1 MWQLVGHGQAGG
13 AVVAVAPLAVP
24 LGVAVGGL
32 AWAYRLFRMRSG
44 AGGLT
49 PAAPAA
55 FDQRQWRHQVRSARA
70 LIAAPGSLPL
80 LSGDGQVAA
89 GATIRSVRHRTGPA
103 VVIPYER
110 LRSHQ
115 VVIGSTGTGKT
126 TLLLR
131 LWAGFMAA
139 GLRRHAAGTG
149 RPPLLVVLDCKGGA
163 SSRKVADRTRRVL
176 RDAGARSTAIWP
188 DETPLSL
195 WTLPPDRLV
204 TTLLDLI
211 EHGTGGAA
219 YYSDVMEALVAL
231 AVCAPC
237 GPPASSADF
246 LARLDADWLAMVYGA
261 SGDGAGVATARSSA
275 KAFNDVRLRFAA
287 LWRRLGG
294 GLDGC
299 ASYADADAWYCVLEG
314 TAEVAV
320 AEAQARALTDLL
332 AFHALDG
339 EREILLCVDEFSAV
353 SRRLPIWQLYERARS
368 LGLAVQVSAQSWE
381 GLAGS
386 EDERNRV
393 AATAE
398 GGIWLLRTPRP
409 DAVVALAGTQSS
421 VDTTRRFDG
430 AGAWSD
436 DGLSRTRLAPVLD
449 GDIVRRLE
457 VGQVAYVYRGGVT
470 FLQIK
475 RLTGKQAAIGR
486 GSVATAPAG
495 AADAADGA
503 AGWPADLTRPA
514 AAAADGVQRPPR
526 WPADTDA
533 SGEPPTM
540 PLPVIGAAPRAA
552 RRSRERGIRLPSDS
566 GRRRSDREIRRCP
579 TLARCSTMHSGRGVT
594 ETSPGQSRVASSR
607 AQRRHGRRRS
617 IRPARAADAAG
628 PVGRRCA
635 GRVAADRS
643 GDASG
648 PGGRRRPGQVRRG
661 RRRLRHSPDR
671 FRPRRGARRPRPEAT
686 ADPGGRHA
694 HRNGRTPDGSARGGR
709 HRVGRATPVG
719 RRLRAPVRLRPPAV
733 RLPRLTWQNRRP
745 GGLALRVACAAAV
758 GVVAVVISGWSPG
771 LVGVLAGVLT
781 WLSRHRPARLHAAPV

>member
-1 MWQLVGHGQAGG
+1 MRRAVGRGALWLLRNAVVVGVAVAVAPVTLVAVGAAGYAWWRGWTPRRLYGAAVWCLPMAAAWLVAVVVWPARVIGNGGPAGAAGAGGTGPGGGNPPGVGPGTAWFRMAAAPYRLWAGMWQLVGHGQAGG
-13 AVVAVAPLAVP
+13 AVVAVASLAVP
-24 LGVAVGGL
+24 LGIAAGGV

-80 LSGDGQVAA
+80 LSGDGQVAV
-89 GATIRSVRHRTGPA
+89 GATIRSVRHRAGRA
-103 VVIPYER
+103 MVIPYER

-219 YYSDVMEALVAL
+219 YYSDVMEALVSL

-237 GPPASSADF
+237 GPPANSADF
-246 LARLDADWLAMVYGA
+246 LSRLDADWLAMVYGA

-275 KAFNDVRLRFAA
+275 KAFHDVKLRFAA
-287 LWRRLGG
+287 LWRRLGS

-299 ASYADADAWYCVLEG
+299 ATYADADAWYCVLEG

-332 AFHALDG
+332 AFYALDG

-409 DAVVALAGTQSS
+409 DAG
-421 VDTTRRFDG
+421 G
-430 AGAWSD
+430 GH
-436 DGLSRTRLAPVLD
+436 G
-449 GDIVRRLE
+449 GDAV
-457 VGQVAYVYRGGVT
+457 
-470 FLQIK
+470 
-475 RLTGKQAAIGR
+475 
-486 GSVATAPAG
+486 
-495 AADAADGA
+495 
-503 AGWPADLTRPA
+503 
-514 AAAADGVQRPPR
+514 
-526 WPADTDA
+526 
-533 SGEPPTM
+533 
-540 PLPVIGAAPRAA
+540 
-552 RRSRERGIRLPSDS
+552 
-566 GRRRSDREIRRCP
+566 
-579 TLARCSTMHSGRGVT
+579 
-594 ETSPGQSRVASSR
+594 
-607 AQRRHGRRRS
+607 
-617 IRPARAADAAG
+617 
-628 PVGRRCA
+628 
-635 GRVAADRS
+635 RS
-643 GDASG
+643 GHH
-648 PGGRRRPGQVRRG
+648 PPVRRG
-661 RRRLRHSPDR
+661 RRL
-671 FRPRRGARRPRPEAT
+671 
-686 ADPGGRHA
+686 
-694 HRNGRTPDGSARGGR
+694 
-709 HRVGRATPVG
+709 
-719 RRLRAPVRLRPPAV
+719 VR
-733 RLPRLTWQNRRP
+733 
-745 GGLALRVACAAAV
+745 
-758 GVVAVVISGWSPG
+758 
-771 LVGVLAGVLT
+771 
-781 WLSRHRPARLHAAPV
+781 

>member
-1 MWQLVGHGQAGG
+1 MARHPVRRAAGHGALWVLRVVAVTAAAIAVAPVTLVAIGAAGYAWWRGLMPRRLYQAAACCAPMAVAWLIAVVVWPVRGVARSARTAPTG
-13 AVVAVAPLAVP
+13 AAGTAPPGVGPGTAWFRAVAAPYRAGAGMWELLAHGQVALAVVAVAAVAVP
-24 LGVAVGGL
+24 AGIALGGL
-32 AWAYRLFRMRSG
+32 GWAYRRFRMRTG
-44 AGGLT
+44 AAGLT

-55 FDQRQWRHQVRSARA
+55 FDERQWRHQVRTARVA
-70 LIAAPGSLPL
+70 IAARGALPL
-80 LSGDGQVAA
+80 LSPSGQVVV
-89 GATIRSVRHRTGPA
+89 GATIRSVRHRTGRTA
-103 VVIPYER
+103 TIPYPR

-139 GLRRHAAGTG
+139 ALRRHAAGDG
-149 RPPLLVVLDCKGGA
+149 RRPLLVVLDCKGGA

-219 YYSDVMEALVAL
+219 YYSDVMEALVSL
-231 AVCAPC
+231 AVFAPC

-246 LARLDADWLAMVYGA
+246 LARLDPDWLAMVYGA
-261 SGDGAGVATARSSA
+261 SGDGASVATARASA
-275 KAFNDVRLRFAA
+275 KAFHDVKLRFAA

-299 ASYADADAWYCVLEG
+299 ASYDDADAWYCVLEG

-332 AFHALDG
+332 AFYALAG

-386 EDERNRV
+386 EDERRRV

-398 GGIWLLRTPRP
+398 GGIWLLRTPQP
-409 DAVVALAGTQSS
+409 DGVVALAGTQPQ

-449 GDIVRRLE
+449 GDLVRRLD

-475 RLTGKQAAIGR
+475 RLTGRQPVGGR
-486 GSVATAPAG
+486 SAG
-495 AADAADGA
+495 GADAATVPLPVI
-503 AGWPADLTRPA
+503 AGVPGMWTASGSPA
-514 AAAADGVQRPPR
+514 AAAEGVSALSVPAQR
-526 WPADTDA
+526 A
-533 SGEPPTM
+533 SAQGISAQGISAQRAGAHGVSMWGVPMQGTAA
-540 PLPVIGAAPRAA
+540 GAALGAMT
-552 RRSRERGIRLPSDS
+552 LPDVSEVLD
-566 GRRRSDREIRRCP
+566 E
-579 TLARCSTMHSGRGVT
+579 AF
-594 ETSPGQSRVASSR
+594 
-607 AQRRHGRRRS
+607 
-617 IRPARAADAAG
+617 
-628 PVGRRCA
+628 
-635 GRVAADRS
+635 
-643 GDASG
+643 
-648 PGGRRRPGQVRRG
+648 GGRR
-661 RRRLRHSPDR
+661 D
-671 FRPRRGARRPRPEAT
+671 
-686 ADPGGRHA
+686 
-694 HRNGRTPDGSARGGR
+694 
-709 HRVGRATPVG
+709 
-719 RRLRAPVRLRPPAV
+719 
-733 RLPRLTWQNRRP
+733 
-745 GGLALRVACAAAV
+745 
-758 GVVAVVISGWSPG
+758 
-771 LVGVLAGVLT
+771 
-781 WLSRHRPARLHAAPV
+781 

>member
-1 MWQLVGHGQAGG
+1 MRRAAGRGALWLLRLAVVTAAAVAVAPMTAVAAGAAGYAWWRGWTPRRLYEAAAWCLPMAAAWLIAVAAWPEHAALVTRPGFRLPPPGVGPGSPWFRVVVAPCRAWTGMWQLAGHGQAAG

-24 LGVAVGGL
+24 LGIAVGGL
-32 AWAYRLFRMRSG
+32 AWTYRLFRMRSG

-80 LSGDGQVAA
+80 LIAGGQVAV
-89 GATIRSVRHRTGPA
+89 GATIRSVRHRAGA
-103 VVIPYER
+103 AAVIPYER

-163 SSRKVADRTRRVL
+163 SSRKIADRTRRVL

-195 WTLPPDRLV
+195 WTLPADRLV

-219 YYSDVMEALVAL
+219 YYSDVMEALVSL

-237 GPPASSADF
+237 GPPVSSADF
-246 LARLDADWLAMVYGA
+246 LGRLDADWLAMVYGA
-261 SGDGAGVATARSSA
+261 NGDGAGVATARSSA

-299 ASYADADAWYCVLEG
+299 ATYADADAWYCVLEG
-314 TAEVAV
+314 TAEIAV

-332 AFHALDG
+332 AFYALDG

-381 GLAGS
+381 GLADS
-386 EDERNRV
+386 QDERNRI

-409 DAVVALAGTQSS
+409 DPVVELAGTQPS

-436 DGLSRTRLAPVLD
+436 DGLSRARLAPVLD
-449 GDIVRRLE
+449 GDLVRRLE

-475 RLTGKQAAIGR
+475 RLTGRQAALGPGSASIIAAGVGDRAGR
-486 GSVATAPAG
+486 GAGWSAG
-495 AADAADGA
+495 AGA
-503 AGWPADLTRPA
+503 P
-514 AAAADGVQRPPR
+514 
-526 WPADTDA
+526 
-533 SGEPPTM
+533 GEPPTI
-540 PLPVIGAAPRAA
+540 PLPVIGATPGAGFAW
-552 RRSRERGIRLPSDS
+552 
-566 GRRRSDREIRRCP
+566 
-579 TLARCSTMHSGRGVT
+579 TGRG
-594 ETSPGQSRVASSR
+594 
-607 AQRRHGRRRS
+607 
-617 IRPARAADAAG
+617 
-628 PVGRRCA
+628 PVFGN
-635 GRVAADRS
+635 
-643 GDASG
+643 ASG
-648 PGGRRRPGQVRRG
+648 PPWERVPGAASGAPGSRPPGSRPGMAAAEALASGVPA
-661 RRRLRHSPDR
+661 LPDVGEVLDDA
-671 FRPRRGARRPRPEAT
+671 FGARRE
-686 ADPGGRHA
+686 
-694 HRNGRTPDGSARGGR
+694 
-709 HRVGRATPVG
+709 
-719 RRLRAPVRLRPPAV
+719 
-733 RLPRLTWQNRRP
+733 
-745 GGLALRVACAAAV
+745 
-758 GVVAVVISGWSPG
+758 
-771 LVGVLAGVLT
+771 
-781 WLSRHRPARLHAAPV
+781 